1 MTLELS
7 HSGFF
12 LGSVSQLS
20 QQKTMGLFTPL
31 FPYFTK
37 EIRLFSLL
45 LKSIKKICV
54 RSISAVCKHKA
65 PLLMNEMR

>member
-12 LGSVSQLS
+12 PGGHSQLS
-20 QQKTMGLFTPL
+20 QQETTGVFTPL
-31 FPYFTK
+31 FLYFTK

-45 LKSIKKICV
+45 LKSI
-54 RSISAVCKHKA
+54 
-65 PLLMNEMR
+65 

>member
-1 MTLELS
+1 MTLELR

-12 LGSVSQLS
+12 LGSDSQLS
-20 QQKTMGLFTPL
+20 QQKTMGLFTHL

-45 LKSIKKICV
+45 LKSI
-54 RSISAVCKHKA
+54 
-65 PLLMNEMR
+65 